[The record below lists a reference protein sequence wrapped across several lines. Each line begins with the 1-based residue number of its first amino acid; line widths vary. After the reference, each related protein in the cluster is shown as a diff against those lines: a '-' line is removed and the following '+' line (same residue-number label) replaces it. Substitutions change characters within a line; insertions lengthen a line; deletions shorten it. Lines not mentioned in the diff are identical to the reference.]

1 MNIKTTVL
9 RTAIMTA
16 LGSVLVPATSSAVSQ
31 LVPDGKYQLRI
42 LNNVGGAAYA
52 TPGSDGAWESTF
64 TFGGKKP
71 NATSQPMFDAGP
83 TIVHTV
89 TTGVSDTY
97 AGVLNITVTGGT
109 FTVSDFQVDPIF
121 GTAGGTFIQYAST
134 NNTTDTTSTMGGTI
148 TQTTGASQ
156 PIGTMILDPTG
167 RLGAVSAPPSPAL
180 VNERWNVDT
189 NKNGTNGAYQTFS
202 TGSAQTNNSTGGTC
216 PTGCTVING
225 AGLKDIGDVNGDGVH
240 DFSAVLV
247 SGGQVGNDWGGFL
260 GASYLETWRIQ
271 LVSDNAPV
279 AGTDTVSTPV
289 NTALDISVLTNDTG
303 TPPLSVTGIPTNA
316 AHGNAVVK
324 SGNTVVTYT
333 PTTGYTGPDTFTYTV
348 KGGNGKS
355 ATGTVNVTVLASGT
369 PIAQSDSG
377 STLQNNPVAI
387 DVLANDTANGGS
399 KLDKSSVKVSTNPTH
414 GSITNIN
421 TTTGAITYA
430 PTTGYV
436 GQDSFTYTVSNTDP
450 TPSNPATVTVNVTAT
465 ALTSS
470 GSYAPGSYASDPKVS
485 SSNGFLTDANLTT
498 LGGIPKDDT
507 PGTGV
512 AVRCA
517 SGCYDFQVTGVTN
530 GTVVN
535 IVLPPLSAVIATDS
549 RYRKFIAPTAGGT
562 KVWVNFDTSNSV
574 DKISSAPKD
583 SGGGCPLPAS
593 LTWIPWTGATPP
605 LPVPTGH
612 QCVRLTITDGGPNDD
627 DHSANGTIVD
637 LGGVSSGTAAAAET
651 IPTPGGL
658 NDFSS
663 SSGGG
668 CTITDTSRTARDSA
682 DWWLVGG
689 FIAWLGMV
697 IRRKRTQ

>member
-1 MNIKTTVL
+1 MNIKTTAL
-9 RTAIMTA
+9 RTAMMTA
-16 LGSVLVPATSSAVSQ
+16 LGSILVPAASSAA
-31 LVPDGKYQLRI
+31 LVPDGGYQLVI
-42 LNNVGGAAYA
+42 VPNPGTTSGPIPGA
-52 TPGSDGAWESTF
+52 DGAWESTF

-71 NATSQPMFDAGP
+71 NAASQGMFNVGP
-83 TIVHTV
+83 TTVNGV
-89 TTGVSDTY
+89 TTGVGDAY
-97 AGVLNITVTGGT
+97 AGVLNVTVTGGT
-109 FTVSDFQVDPIF
+109 FNVTSLQVDPIF

-134 NNTTDTTSTMGGTI
+134 GNTTNTTTTMHGTI
-148 TQTTGASQ
+148 DQATGA
-156 PIGTMILDPTG
+156 MVLDPTG
-167 RLGAVSAPPSPAL
+167 RLGAVSSFAPL

-189 NKNGTNGAYQTFS
+189 FTNGPSATTYQTFS
-202 TGSAQTNNSTGGTC
+202 TGSATTINSTQ
-216 PTGCTVING
+216 TGNTVING
-225 AGLKDIGDVNGDGVH
+225 AALTDIGDVNGDGIH

-247 SGGQVGNDWGGFL
+247 SGGQVGKDWGTFL
-260 GASYLETWRIQ
+260 GASYLETWRVR
-271 LVSDNAPV
+271 LLSNNAPS
-279 AGTDTVSTPV
+279 AGIDTVSTPV
-289 NTALDISVLTNDTG
+289 NTAIDISVLANDSG
-303 TPPLSVTGIPTNA
+303 TPPLSVTNVTA
-316 AHGNAVVK
+316 ALHGGATIK
-324 SGNTVVTYT
+324 AGTSNTVVTYT
-333 PTTGYTGPDTFTYTV
+333 PTGGYNGPDTFTYTV
-348 KGGNGKS
+348 QGGNGKS
-355 ATGTVNVTVLASGT
+355 ATGTVNITVQASGI
-369 PIAQSDSG
+369 PIAKADSG
-377 STLQNNPVAI
+377 STLQNTPVTI
-387 DVLANDTANGGS
+387 DVLANDVPNGG
-399 KLDKSSVKVSTNPTH
+399 KALNKSSVTVGTGPAH
-414 GSITNIN
+414 GSITKIDS
-421 TTTGAITYA
+421 TTGAVSYT

-436 GQDSFTYTVSNTDP
+436 GQDSFTYTVSNMDP
-450 TPSNPATVTVNVTAT
+450 TPSNPATVKIDIVAS

-470 GSYAPGSYASDPKVS
+470 GSYGRGSYASDTKVNS
-485 SSNGFLTDANLTT
+485 ANGFLTDADLTT
-498 LGGIPKDDT
+498 LGVPKDDT
-507 PGTGV
+507 PFTGV

-517 SGCYDFQVTGVTN
+517 GGCYDFQVTGVTN
-530 GTVVN
+530 GAAVN

-562 KVWVNFDTSNSV
+562 KVWVNFDTSNSI

-637 LGGVSSGTAAAAET
+637 LGGVGSGTAAAAET
-651 IPTPGGL
+651 IPTPSGL